1 MKKIILVFMSL
12 ALFSLILCGCGA
24 GESESADPTALI
36 IGTWSNEETGVV
48 TQFREDG
55 TYTTAVYGETVLEDT
70 YTAKKVDDYSIIVTT
85 GEGEVIEISF
95 PDEYTLTTE
104 DVTMIRVTQN
114 EYVPEESDSEEY
126 VASPEEIIIG
136 TWALDNSVMEFDE
149 NGYAYIY
156 ENGEETTY
164 NYELSPIDERSLI
177 ITLIDADGSS
187 SSETAVFYDSDTMV
201 IGDTTFIRSVG

>member
-1 MKKIILVFMSL
+1 MKKITLIFMSL

-24 GESESADPTALI
+24 SESESADPTALI
-36 IGTWSNEETGVV
+36 IGTWSNEEAGVV

-55 TYTTAVYGETVLEDT
+55 TYTTSVYGDTVLEDT
-70 YTAKKVDDYSIIVTT
+70 YTAEKVDDYSITVTT
-85 GEGEVIEISF
+85 GEGEVMEISF

-114 EYVPEESDSEEY
+114 EYIPEEGDSEEY
-126 VASPEEIIIG
+126 VPSPEELILG

-149 NGYAYIY
+149 SGYAYNY
-156 ENGEETTY
+156 EDGEESTY
-164 NYELSPIDERSLI
+164 TYELSPIDDSSLT

-201 IGDTTFIRSVG
+201 IGDTTFVRSVG

>member
-1 MKKIILVFMSL
+1 MKKFILIFMSL
-12 ALFSLILCGCGA
+12 ALFSLILCGCVA
-24 GESESADPTALI
+24 SESESADPTALI
-36 IGTWSNEETGVV
+36 IGTWSNEEAGVV

-55 TYTTAVYGETVLEDT
+55 TYTTSVYGETVLEDT
-70 YTAKKVDDYSIIVTT
+70 YTAEKVDDYSIIVTT
-85 GEGEVIEISF
+85 GEGEVMKISF

-114 EYVPEESDSEEY
+114 EYIPEEGDSEEY
-126 VASPEEIIIG
+126 VPSPEELILG

-149 NGYAYIY
+149 SGNAYIY
-156 ENGEETTY
+156 EDGEESTY
-164 NYELSPIDERSLI
+164 TYELSPIDDSSLT

-201 IGDTTFIRSVG
+201 IGDTTFVRSVG